1 MSGMVAQAA
10 PDFKC
15 LNKNCLSKYIYIY
28 ICHLMSSAEIKH
40 LMTYLNKK

>member
-28 ICHLMSSAEIKH
+28 IYLSSNVFSRDKASYDIFK
-40 LMTYLNKK
+40 

>member
-1 MSGMVAQAA
+1 MRRVVDVFMSGMVAQAA

-28 ICHLMSSAEIKH
+28 IYMSS
-40 LMTYLNKK
+40 NVFSR